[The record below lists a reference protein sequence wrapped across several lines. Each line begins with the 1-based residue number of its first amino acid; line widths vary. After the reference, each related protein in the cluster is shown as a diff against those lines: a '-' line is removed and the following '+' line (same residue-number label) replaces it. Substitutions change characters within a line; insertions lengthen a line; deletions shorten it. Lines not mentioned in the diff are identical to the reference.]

1 MIRPIM
7 KEIFFLQQVS
17 EEATR
22 ADLPIGQ
29 DLQDTLTAH
38 RDHCL
43 GMAANMIGLKKRII
57 IISLGLTS
65 LVMYNPVLLEK
76 KGPYQA
82 EEGCLSLTGSRP
94 TTRYQTVTIRF
105 RDQHWQEQT
114 LTLTDLP
121 AQVVQH
127 ELDHLEGIVI

>member
-1 MIRPIM
+1 M
-7 KEIFFLQQVS
+7 QQVS